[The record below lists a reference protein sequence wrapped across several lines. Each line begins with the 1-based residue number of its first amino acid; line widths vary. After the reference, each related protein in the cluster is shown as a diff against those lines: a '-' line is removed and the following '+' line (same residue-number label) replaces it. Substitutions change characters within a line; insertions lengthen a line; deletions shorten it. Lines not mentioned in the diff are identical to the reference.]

1 MRRQYG
7 LGILALACAV
17 AGAMAMPAPAHAVLV
32 MTSFEGTVTEDNLGS
47 NPFGL
52 TVGDTIFGTATYDDA
67 LVAGVSTNEAI
78 DIDGLAGWDFTIT
91 LGSFSFS
98 QSDVTDPTFTT
109 FFFNLGQLDGI
120 EFFIE
125 PIDIG
130 AFTDLVIEDFNGG
143 QSLFVEDATIVP
155 PTVYLEADW
164 DFANATDPE
173 PIDQQE
179 IPEPA
184 SILLFAAG
192 LAGLGWANRRFR
204 PAARTP
210 HAA

>member
-1 MRRQYG
+1 MLRQYG

-17 AGAMAMPAPAHAVLV
+17 GGAMAMPAPAHAVLV
-32 MTSFEGTVTEDNLGS
+32 MTSFEGTVTLDNSGT

-52 TVGDTIFGTATYDDA
+52 TNGDPIFGTAIYDDA

-78 DIDGLAGWDFTIT
+78 GIDGLAGWDFTIT

-98 QSDVTDPTFTT
+98 QSDVTGPTFTT

-120 EFFIE
+120 VFFIE

-130 AFTDLVIEDFNGG
+130 AFTNLVIEDFDGG
-143 QSLFVEDATIVP
+143 RSLFVEDATTGSP
-155 PTVYLEADW
+155 VYLEADW
-164 DFANATDPE
+164 DFANATDPI
-173 PIDQQE
+173 PVDQQE

-192 LAGLGWANRRFR
+192 LAGLGVSGLGRLRSGRRS
-204 PAARTP
+204 PAVA
-210 HAA
+210 